1 MADGRW
7 PSRKDHQTRTPAAQK
22 LRCGLEYGVIGANP
36 DRAAAWRVLSSY
48 GMDDQEAERPFD
60 RIDARFAEINA
71 RFDAVDA
78 HVVALE
84 SRAAATAL
92 HIGALEKVQKVVLT
106 ELRGLARRR
115 WTASRA
121 SAGGPRRRS

>member
-1 MADGRW
+1 M
-7 PSRKDHQTRTPAAQK
+7 
-22 LRCGLEYGVIGANP
+22 
-36 DRAAAWRVLSSY
+36 LSSY

-92 HIGALEKVQKVVLT
+92 HMGALEKVQKVVLT
-106 ELRGLARRR
+106 ELRGLATKVDRFARIRRG
-115 WTASRA
+115 S
-121 SAGGPRRRS
+121 